1 MYLEELRL
9 YAFRNYGRLDVQ
21 FPAGIVLLAGPNA
34 AGKTNLLEAVHLLCT
49 GTSHRGARDADM
61 AAWGTGFYAVHGSVR
76 RAGHAVSLSVRYDP
90 AAGKQIRVLDAPLR
104 RRAELLD
111 HAAAV
116 AFAPD
121 DLRLVKGEPGQRRR
135 YLDRLAALLDRRH
148 AADLGDLRG
157 VLEQRNQLLRD
168 VRARR
173 TSRDLAELF
182 DEPYLDLAARILARR
197 VAVLRRAL
205 PAAAAALAALAGGRE
220 QLTAAYL
227 EGGTRSDELPGL
239 PPEADQ
245 PPYWAERGRAAL
257 ATLARDELDRGVTLW
272 GPHRDDVGLYI
283 DGRDSRVHA
292 SQGQQ
297 RSLVLALKHAELAV
311 AGAALGT
318 PPLLLLDDVLSE
330 LDPTRSAALLRL
342 ARDAEQAFV
351 TAAVE
356 DVRALGPWW
365 EAASAVYTV
374 AGGRLEA
381 VPPR

>member
-1 MYLEELRL
+1 GV
-9 YAFRNYGRLDVQ
+9 GRSAVDRGEWSVQ
-21 FPAGIVLLAGPNA
+21 
-34 AGKTNLLEAVHLLCT
+34 
-49 GTSHRGARDADM
+49 
-61 AAWGTGFYAVHGSVR
+61 
-76 RAGHAVSLSVRYDP
+76 
-90 AAGKQIRVLDAPLR
+90 
-104 RRAELLD
+104 
-111 HAAAV
+111 
-116 AFAPD
+116 
-121 DLRLVKGEPGQRRR
+121 R
-135 YLDRLAALLDRRH
+135 YLDVAGR
-148 AADLGDLRG
+148 
-157 VLEQRNQLLRD
+157 

-173 TSRDLAELF
+173 GAG
-182 DEPYLDLAARILARR
+182 
-197 VAVLRRAL
+197 LRRAR
-205 PAAAAALAALAGGRE
+205 AAAAAGLGALTGGRE

-330 LDPTRSAALLRL
+330 LDPTRS
-342 ARDAEQAFV
+342 
-351 TAAVE
+351 
-356 DVRALGPWW
+356 
-365 EAASAVYTV
+365 
-374 AGGRLEA
+374 
-381 VPPR
+381 